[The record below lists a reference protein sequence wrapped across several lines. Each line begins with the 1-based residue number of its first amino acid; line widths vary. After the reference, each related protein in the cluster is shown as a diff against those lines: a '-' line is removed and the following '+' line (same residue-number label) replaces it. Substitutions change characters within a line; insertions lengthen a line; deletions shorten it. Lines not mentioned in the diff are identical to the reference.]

1 MKKFFILFLS
11 QLLVV
16 MTLISLFL
24 FGVAYFYS
32 DSGLYSDKTLL
43 KFAEDD
49 VLGNPSYKGTEY
61 DIPNK
66 LSYKSTC
73 PRILYAKEVE
83 YPYGHGQKGEKSAA
97 IFLFRPLPEH
107 ASRCPPVEVMM
118 SRHTGEAWLTF
129 KNE

>member
-16 MTLISLFL
+16 ITLISLFL

-49 VLGNPSYKGTEY
+49 VLGKPLYEG
-61 DIPNK
+61 
-66 LSYKSTC
+66 TC
-73 PRILYAKEVE
+73 PRVSYAKEVE
-83 YPYGHGQKGEKSAA
+83 YPYGKDQENAA
-97 IFLFRPLPEH
+97 TFLFRPLPEH
-107 ASRCPPVEVMM
+107 AKRCPPVEVTM
-118 SRHTGEAWLTF
+118 SRYTGEAWLTF
-129 KNE
+129 KNK